1 MCKQFNLFQWKRNWN
16 CNPVD
21 KWVVLRE
28 SIYAMGSINM
38 LRDKCE
44 IVLANYS
51 FSLSPIFIIKICDFD
66 ILHVFCNSMI
76 LHPVGNPAAR

>member
-1 MCKQFNLFQWKRNWN
+1 
-16 CNPVD
+16 
-21 KWVVLRE
+21 
-28 SIYAMGSINM
+28 MGSINM
-38 LRDKCE
+38 LRGKCE

-51 FSLSPIFIIKICDFD
+51 IELRAFSLSPIFIIKICDFD